1 MEHMMKQCKSCC
13 KDITEEEAEECIGYC
28 KSCYAD
34 YINIENIVAKKIKDI
49 SIWIGL
55 LGVVMA
61 IIILVNE
68 NIIGSII
75 IGLISVL
82 IAILVYG
89 YGEIIQLLEDIKNR

>member
-1 MEHMMKQCKSCC
+1 
-13 KDITEEEAEECIGYC
+13 
-28 KSCYAD
+28 
-34 YINIENIVAKKIKDI
+34 
-49 SIWIGL
+49 
-55 LGVVMA
+55 MA